1 MMMRTLGTRPTH
13 LQDADQYL
21 NVDPRDAQGEA
32 EHRGQHDETQQHRD
46 PHLEQDQGCG
56 PGVLHPDL
64 VLVFLETS
72 RPTMRFA
79 ETVSA
84 GENGR
89 DNVKEMPK
97 WTAEGGGFWEMEFIK
112 ARAVENAFEPSM
124 ADSTVYMPGIV
135 LASVMFH
142 HLNTDSDVEGF
153 ILGES
158 KEEEKRAITDSTN
171 DHVYFE
177 HTICKLL
184 VLQWSRGGRYGCIKE
199 DVARQPAG
207 KSIDNLIG
215 WYRQRRNTEQ
225 RMTLRERLV
234 YDSLMNALANPDLIF
249 LLLTPSEV
257 TSTGST
263 HETEYAAF
271 RSHNRRFHKIPV
283 VINNLGSQED
293 VVYRTSCAPCSSA
306 GYHRVVQKHKSKF
319 FSQDD
324 TQREV
329 MEINKMY
336 SSMQAEL
343 QKECKKVEKSEQE
356 VQMLLAELTTL
367 RKMISKKKSL
377 IPEKGVL
384 RPSIRGNLLLE
395 NSLKRRF
402 PHSPLFHTQT
412 LTIQGIPVAERLD
425 PPTFT
430 CPQVASDPEP

>member
-1 MMMRTLGTRPTH
+1 
-13 LQDADQYL
+13 
-21 NVDPRDAQGEA
+21 
-32 EHRGQHDETQQHRD
+32 
-46 PHLEQDQGCG
+46 
-56 PGVLHPDL
+56 
-64 VLVFLETS
+64 
-72 RPTMRFA
+72 
-79 ETVSA
+79 
-84 GENGR
+84 
-89 DNVKEMPK
+89 
-97 WTAEGGGFWEMEFIK
+97 
-112 ARAVENAFEPSM
+112 M

-135 LASVMFH
+135 LASVMFQ

-177 HTICKLL
+177 HTIHVQKHITCYRLNKFYN
-184 VLQWSRGGRYGCIKE
+184 G
-199 DVARQPAG
+199 AG
-207 KSIDNLIG
+207 EVDMDILKKMLPDNMQNLIG

-234 YDSLMNALANPDLIF
+234 HDNLQNALANPELIF

-271 RSHNRRFHKIPV
+271 SSHKRRFHKVPV
-283 VINNLGSQED
+283 VVNNLGTLED
-293 VVYRTSCAPCSSA
+293 VVYRTSCAPCSAA

-324 TQREV
+324 THGEV

-343 QKECKKVEKSEQE
+343 QKECKKVEKSEEE
-356 VQMLLAELTTL
+356 VQTLLAQLAALEKL
-367 RKMISKKKSL
+367 ISKKKSL

-384 RPSIRGNLLLE
+384 RPLIRGNLLLE

-412 LTIQGIPVAERLD
+412 LTLQGVPVAECLD
-425 PPTFT
+425 PPPTLT
-430 CPQVASDPEP
+430 SPHVASGPEP